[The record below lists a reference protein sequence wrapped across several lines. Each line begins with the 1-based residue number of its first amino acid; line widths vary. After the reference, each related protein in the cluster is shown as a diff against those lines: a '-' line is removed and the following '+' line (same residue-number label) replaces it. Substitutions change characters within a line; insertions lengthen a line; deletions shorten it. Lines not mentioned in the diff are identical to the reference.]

1 MGDVRLSCTDLV
13 VGYNEVAV
21 LPALSV
27 KLGAGEFW
35 AVVGRNGS
43 GKTTWFR
50 TMLGLL
56 PPVSG
61 TVHNPGIRLSYVQQ
75 RMSFDDLG
83 PVSVHEVVAM
93 GLERGWSFAGFGARL
108 GVSDA
113 LREVGAADLEHRP
126 FRSLSEGQKQRVLLA
141 RVVASRADVVFLD
154 EPTAA
159 MDPVAEQE
167 ALGLLDQVRKSHGT
181 TVVVVSHY
189 LGVAREWADRVVF
202 VDRAAQV
209 ALEGLPD
216 EVFAHEAFRK
226 RYGLVAGRQDA

>member
-1 MGDVRLSCTDLV
+1 MSDVRLSCTDLV
-13 VGYNEVAV
+13 VGYNEVPV

-27 KLGAGEFW
+27 SLGAGEFW

-61 TVHNPGIRLSYVQQ
+61 SVHNPGVRLSYVQQ
-75 RMSFDDLG
+75 RMSFDDLW
-83 PVSVHEVVAM
+83 PVTAGEVVAM
-93 GLERGWSFAGFGARL
+93 GLERGWSFLKPGARP
-108 GVSDA
+108 GIPEA
-113 LREVGAADLEHRP
+113 LKTVGAADLEHRA

-167 ALGLLDQVRKSHGT
+167 ALGLLDQVRKQYGT

-209 ALEGLPD
+209 ALEGTPD
-216 EVFAHEAFRK
+216 DVFANPAFLK
-226 RYGLVAGRQDA
+226 RYGTVAGRQDA